1 MKRRRFV
8 QALSVLPAA
17 PALVAQQAGSGQG
30 GTVPD
35 ELPRLDQFSVPDAA
49 AEPVPHFFSPSQIAA
64 LRRLSDLIL
73 PKIGDTPGA
82 LEARAPEFLDF
93 LISDS
98 PDDRK
103 QLYRGGLDALN
114 AQSAARF
121 SKPFADLS
129 ATQADEILSPLH
141 DRWTYAEPPTALA
154 AFLRAAKADILMA
167 TSNSREWIAVVS
179 KRNRGGSGTALYW
192 HPIA

>member
-8 QALSVLPAA
+8 QALAALPAA
-17 PALVAQQAGSGQG
+17 PGLVAQQAGSGAG
-30 GTVPD
+30 KAPDD
-35 ELPRLDQFSVPDAA
+35 ELPRLDRFSVPDAA
-49 AEPVPHFFSPSQIAA
+49 AEPVPHFFSAPQFAA
-64 LRRLSDLIL
+64 LRRLSDLVV

-103 QLYRGGLDALN
+103 QLYRDGLDALN
-114 AQSAARF
+114 AQAAAKF
-121 SKPFADLS
+121 GKPFADLD
-129 ATQADEILSPLH
+129 AAQADGILAALH
-141 DRWTYAEPPTALA
+141 DRWAYLA
-154 AFLRAAKADILMA
+154 PSETLTAFLRAAKADILTA

-179 KRNRGGSGTALYW
+179 KRNRNASGTALYW
-192 HPIA
+192 RPIA